1 MYTTDWVM
9 RTDRMLCRPFNSEAI
24 RRYPSG
30 RTTRRPL
37 LDPPPAPPE
46 LPQTIGIR
54 VQESWPPT
62 NHLHDA
68 RSHMDSA

>member
-1 MYTTDWVM
+1 MLRKTPKATARAVTMYTTDWVM

-37 LDPPPAPPE
+37 L
-46 LPQTIGIR
+46 IR
-54 VQESWPPT
+54 LSPI
-62 NHLHDA
+62 
-68 RSHMDSA
+68 